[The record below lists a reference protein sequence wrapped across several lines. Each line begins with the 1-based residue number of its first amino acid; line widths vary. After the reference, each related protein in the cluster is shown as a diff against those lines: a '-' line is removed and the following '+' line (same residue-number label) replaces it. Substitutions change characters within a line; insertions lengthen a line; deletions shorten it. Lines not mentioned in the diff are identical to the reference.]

1 MARRRTTLL
10 LVLLLGL
17 TVAVTGCGGDDD
29 EAAGTTAAAT
39 SGPGAPARVP
49 DVGGSTLTTAAEQ
62 LADQGLRAAVKYVP
76 SNEGIG
82 RVLGQ
87 SRPPGTE
94 LQRGDAVSLQVSV
107 GPNPRPNVTVPDATE
122 KTEAEGRAALEQ
134 AGFEVQTI
142 PVPAVTQDVVV
153 SHTPAA
159 ADRVPRG
166 SLVILYAGG

>member
-17 TVAVTGCGGDDD
+17 TVAVAGCGGDDD

-39 SGPGAPARVP
+39 SGPGAQASVP
-49 DVGGSTLTTAAEQ
+49 DVGGTTLTAAAEQ

-76 SNEGIG
+76 SNEGRG

-122 KTEAEGRAALEQ
+122 KTEADGRAALEQ

-142 PVPAVTQDVVV
+142 KVPAVKQDVVV
-153 SHTPAA
+153 SHSPAA

>member
-17 TVAVTGCGGDDD
+17 TVAVAGCGGDDD

-39 SGPGAPARVP
+39 SGPGAPASVP
-49 DVGGSTLTTAAEQ
+49 DVGGSTLPIAAEQ

-76 SNEGIG
+76 SNEGRG

-142 PVPAVTQDVVV
+142 AVPAVTQDVVV
-153 SHTPAA
+153 SHSPAA

>member
-1 MARRRTTLL
+1 MSRRRTTPI

-17 TVAVTGCGGDDD
+17 TLVVAGCGGDDD
-29 EAAGTTAAAT
+29 DAAGTTAAAT
-39 SGPGAPARVP
+39 SGPGAPASVP
-49 DVGGSTLTTAAEQ
+49 DVGGATLTGAAGQ

-76 SNEGIG
+76 SNEGVG

-94 LQRGDAVSLQVSV
+94 LQRGDAVSLQVSI
-107 GPNPRPNVTVPDATE
+107 GPNPRPNVTVPDAAEQTA
-122 KTEAEGRAALEQ
+122 AEGRATLEQ

-153 SHTPAA
+153 SQSPAA
-159 ADRVPRG
+159 NDRVPRG
-166 SLVILYAGG
+166 SLVLLYVGG